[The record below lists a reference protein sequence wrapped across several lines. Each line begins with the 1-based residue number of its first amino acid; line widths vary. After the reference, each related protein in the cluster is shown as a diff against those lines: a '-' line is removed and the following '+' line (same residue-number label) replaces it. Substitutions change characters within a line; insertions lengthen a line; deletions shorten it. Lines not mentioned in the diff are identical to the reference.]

1 MLKFSVLLLLV
12 LLLAPAAVPAK
23 NLQREKEIAV
33 PWCLAQGGTP
43 EVRLSDGSVA
53 DCETEEYIYEVDFA
67 PKFKEAIGQA
77 IHYSVVSGKKAG
89 ILLIIEKPAHW
100 KYYRALLRDLRH
112 KKLYVRV
119 WYLRTK

>member
-1 MLKFSVLLLLV
+1 MLKIWIPVVLLFWTL
-12 LLLAPAAVPAK
+12 PAVAGADYI
-23 NLQREKEIAV
+23 QREKRIAV

-53 DCETEEYIYEVDFA
+53 DCETEHYIFEVDFA

-77 IHYSVVSGKKAG
+77 VHYSVVSGKKAG

-119 WYLRTK
+119 WYLRLK